1 MSTQEIISLYLNA
14 IAEAIKED
22 ASAKG
27 QKIPVA
33 SFRVDADQTSG
44 RFYAADYFQYLVS
57 GRGPGKFPPPEK
69 MEEYIRNNL
78 HILDS
83 ARDIYKNISI
93 KSLAFLIG
101 RKIAKKGTD
110 IFEGKNPGIDLQG
123 SIEGS
128 MDNFLQMLAY
138 YEALNVFTKIKQA
151 A

>member
-1 MSTQEIISLYLNA
+1 MRTQEIISAYLNA
-14 IAEAIKED
+14 ITEAIKED

-33 SFRVDADQTSG
+33 SFRVEADQVSG
-44 RFYAADYFQYLVS
+44 RLYAADYFQYLVA

-69 MEEYIRNNL
+69 MEEYIRKNL

-83 ARDIYKNISI
+83 ARDIYRNISI

-110 IFEGKNPGIDLQG
+110 IYEGKAQGIDMQA
-123 SIEGS
+123 SIEGP
-128 MDNFLQMLAY
+128 MENFLQMLAY